1 MTPSP
6 DYFLPNRWGV
16 ISPGGDVSQGHDPYA
31 DLKNPQLSLPGCH
44 NQDIALLMMERYLRD
59 DAAMSSWSEDAKR
72 CIEFV
77 EGKHWTADE
86 IRLADEE
93 GRPHLTLNKIAP
105 LVRLVLGY
113 HRQNRLD
120 TKYAPTDD
128 SNSSEAIAE
137 VLTKVA
143 KQISIT
149 NKQPYIDTE
158 VFLDGIMGGRGYYD
172 WRLDF
177 ERNDFGEIK
186 ATAKDPFTIRPDVDA
201 DQYDP
206 KQWGHLFE
214 ARWWNLDEIEFTFGK
229 TVANL
234 VSPLLVSGGYRGGVP
249 SDILDYVEERTPWR
263 TFGGQQV
270 GSFSSG
276 FGSIES
282 YIASTVDPYRKNI
295 RVVDCQHYVRVM
307 QRCIVD
313 LDTGDRTPIPTHFT
327 PPQVAKMMQWC
338 SMEYAMKGQPFPLRV
353 QWRPVRRVR
362 WTTMVGDIVCYDSW
376 SPYQSLTIVPYF
388 PYWRRGKTRG
398 MVDDLIDPQREVNK
412 RRSSQIDI
420 LTRIAHSGWTWEKN
434 SLDEEEKIK
443 IEEHGGAAG
452 LNIEYKGQKPPERIT
467 PGQMPTGIER
477 LEQAATLDL
486 KEIAGIND
494 SALGQVDRVQ
504 SGRAIEARQRQSV
517 LGLEMYMDNMKR
529 TENLNG
535 EKKLELIQNHY
546 TEPRL
551 FKIQGEGGHWNQI
564 GINSR
569 VATGDIVNNVT
580 VGRYSLAVTATP
592 LSDTYMASQ
601 FEELMTLIKDGVI
614 PMPMAQ
620 DIAVDLSTVPQKEL
634 IKRRIDAFLQAQGF
648 ITADQL
654 LMMQAQGIQ
663 VDPSMIPPQPEQK
676 GAGGGNGKGNPAK
689 EGDSMGSTA
698 ASVLPPSPAPAAGQ
712 GGMALPAP
720 AAVQ

>member
-1 MTPSP
+1 MTPQP
-6 DYFLPNRWGV
+6 DYFVPNRWGALE
-16 ISPGGDVSQGHDPYA
+16 PGQDVSQGRDPYA
-31 DLKNPQLSLPGCH
+31 DLKNPQLTIPGCH
-44 NQDIALLMMERYLRD
+44 NQEIALLMMERYLRS
-59 DAAMSSWSEDAKR
+59 DAALSSWSEHAKR

-77 EGKHWTADE
+77 EGKQWSAEE
-86 IRLADEE
+86 IRLAEEE
-93 GRPHLTLNKIAP
+93 GRPWLTLNKIAP

-113 HRQNRLD
+113 HRQNRID
-120 TKYAPTDD
+120 TKYLPTDD
-128 SNSSEAIAE
+128 SQSVEAIAE
-137 VLTKVA
+137 ILTKIV
-143 KQISIT
+143 KQISIN
-149 NKQPYIDTE
+149 NKEQYVSTE

-186 ATAKDPFTIRPDVDA
+186 GVAKDPFTIRPDPDA

-206 KQWGHLFE
+206 KTWGHCFE
-214 ARWWNLDEIEFTFGK
+214 ARWWNLDEVEFIFGK

-270 GSFSSG
+270 GSFASG

-313 LDTGDRTPIPTHFT
+313 LVNGDRHPIPEHFT
-327 PPQVAKMMQWC
+327 PAAVAKMMQWC
-338 SMEYAMKGQPFPLRV
+338 AMEYQMQGKPFTLRV

-362 WTTMVGDIVCYDSW
+362 WTTMVGDIVCYDNW
-376 SPYQSLTIVPYF
+376 SPYRSLTQVPYF

-434 SLDEEEKIK
+434 SLDEEEKVK

-452 LNIEYKGQKPPERIT
+452 LNIEYKGNNPPKRIE

-517 LGLEMYMDNMKR
+517 VGLEMYMDNMKR

-535 EKKLELIQNHY
+535 EKKLELIQDHY

-551 FKIQGEGGHWNQI
+551 FKIQGDGGHWNEI

-569 VATGDIVNNVT
+569 AATGDIINNVN
-580 VGRYSLAVTATP
+580 VGRYSLAITSTP
-592 LSDTYMASQ
+592 LSATYMASQ
-601 FEELMTLIKDGVI
+601 FEELMDLIHQGVI

-620 DIAVDLSTVPQKEL
+620 DIAIDLSTVPQKEL
-634 IKRRIDAFLQAQGF
+634 IKRRVDAFLQAQGF

-654 LMMQAQGIQ
+654 LQLQAQGIQ
-663 VDPSMIPPQPEQK
+663 VDPSKLPPSPEP
-676 GAGGGNGKGNPAK
+676 GKPGQRKQEGNPSK
-689 EGDSMGSTA
+689 EGDTMGSAA
-698 ASVLPPSPAPAAGQ
+698 ASVLPPSPAPVA
-712 GGMALPAP
+712 AP
-720 AAVQ
+720 AAAAAPGA